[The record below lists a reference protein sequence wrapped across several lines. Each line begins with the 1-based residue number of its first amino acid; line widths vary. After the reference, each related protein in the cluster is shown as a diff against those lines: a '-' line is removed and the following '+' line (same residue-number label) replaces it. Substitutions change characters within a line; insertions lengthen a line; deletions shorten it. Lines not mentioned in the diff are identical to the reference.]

1 MKKLTSDILYSCIQ
15 KRPSHSYKGDY
26 GRILLIGGEA
36 QMGGAIIMAAS
47 ACVYSGAG
55 LVTVA
60 TDLSNKSALF
70 SRLPEAMW
78 CDLFNPYDLISQIE
92 QADVI
97 LVGPGLGQTIES
109 CETLK
114 LVLDYCQPRHHLI
127 IDGDGLSLLAKEN
140 LTLPFA
146 HIILTPHPGEWRELS
161 GLATDQQTVDQN
173 KKKQEELGVT
183 LVLKGER
190 TVTYFNDDYFENTAG
205 TPAQATG
212 GVGDT
217 LAGII
222 SAFVGQF
229 DDKKTA
235 ILAAVYLHSYIAE
248 EIAEESYVSLPT
260 AIIQRIPQTMK
271 IFESE

>member
-1 MKKLTSDILYSCIQ
+1 MKKLTSDILYSCIR
-15 KRPSHSYKGDY
+15 KRPSHSYKADY
-26 GRILLIGGEA
+26 GRILLVGGEA

-60 TDLSNKSALF
+60 TDISNKTALF
-70 SRLPEAMW
+70 TRLPEAMW

-97 LVGPGLGQTIES
+97 VVGPGLGQTIES

-114 LVLDYCQPRHHLI
+114 LVLDHGQPHQHLI

-140 LTLPFA
+140 LTLPPA
-146 HIILTPHPGEWRELS
+146 HVILTPHPGEWRELS
-161 GLATDQQTVDQN
+161 DLAIDQQTVEQN
-173 KKKQEELGVT
+173 KKKQEELGAT

-190 TVTYFNDDYFENTAG
+190 TVVYFNEDCLENTRG

-212 GVGDT
+212 GMGDT
-217 LAGII
+217 LAGMI

-229 DDKKTA
+229 DDKKIA
-235 ILAAVYLHSYIAE
+235 VSAAVYLHSYIAE
-248 EIAEESYVSLPT
+248 EIARESYVSLPT

-271 IFESE
+271 VFESK